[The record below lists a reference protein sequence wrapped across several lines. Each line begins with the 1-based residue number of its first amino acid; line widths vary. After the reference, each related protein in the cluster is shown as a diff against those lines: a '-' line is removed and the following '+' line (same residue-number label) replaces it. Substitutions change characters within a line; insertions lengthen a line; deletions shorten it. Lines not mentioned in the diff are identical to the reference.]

1 MEEKNAVVTPL
12 TKIGNNCFIAPKKE
26 MSIDGETMSIAD
38 EMTNG
43 MMNVESTTVE
53 PTTVEPFSTDSSPY
67 SNYNVS
73 SSSNPENPILP
84 NSTTQSSEA
93 YPLELVNDMLAVLAG
108 FLTGLANR
116 LRHYQ
121 IGAKDLDP
129 NRKNVLFSDNFIFQ
143 AYRQIAQAITFR
155 LKIRRQSSPGEEIM
169 AALATE
175 EREAL
180 NLLKKLFIAIILG
193 NNFIKTVSF

>member
-12 TKIGNNCFIAPKKE
+12 TKIGNKCFIAPKKE
-26 MSIDGETMSIAD
+26 MSIDGETMSIAN
-38 EMTNG
+38 EMTKG
-43 MMNVESTTVE
+43 MHVESTTVE
-53 PTTVEPFSTDSSPY
+53 PPLLSTDSSPY

-155 LKIRRQSSPGEEIM
+155 LKIRRQSSPGEEVM

>member
-12 TKIGNNCFIAPKKE
+12 TKIGNKCFIAPKKE

-38 EMTNG
+38 EMAKG
-43 MMNVESTTVE
+43 MHVESTTVE
-53 PTTVEPFSTDSSPY
+53 PPLLSTDSSPY

-93 YPLELVNDMLAVLAG
+93 YPLELVNDMLAALAG

-155 LKIRRQSSPGEEIM
+155 LKIRRQSSPGEEVM